1 MTFAACNNKAMC
13 EFNRP
18 YPVPFGQHP
27 DDIHGRHQPEIKVLP
42 PDAWAQREAKLP
54 PAEVAII
61 NHAEQEAATIAC
73 DVHLYRKVGSPF
85 FGVALKPGTGPTV
98 KIWEH

>member
-1 MTFAACNNKAMC
+1 MC

-27 DDIHGRHQPEIKVLP
+27 DDIHGRPEIVVRP
-42 PDAWAQREAKLP
+42 PEAWARREAQLP
-54 PAEVAII
+54 QAEVAVI
-61 NHAEQEAATIAC
+61 HQAVQEAAATGW
-73 DVHLYRKVGSPF
+73 DVHLYRKLGSSF
-85 FGVALKPGTGPTV
+85 LGLAFEPGEGPRV